1 MSTYLVN
8 VTTLDNSTRTG
19 WVNEPNIRGS
29 WGILLPC
36 VSTLLVCSWSV
47 MHLNLP
53 AKSSSNTEKLVP
65 YLYWCVIGIFGPELA
80 IWAAWRQLMSARALK
95 REIEEAKLTSYNFS
109 LTHAFYAVMGGYVF
123 DCNQSFDSE
132 AEVFWSK
139 TQRITLTPKG
149 VLLLASCGQLPEIT
163 AQNIADKSKVDEL
176 GKLIACLQA
185 GWFTVQIITRLAC
198 HLPITLLEVTVV
210 GHVLCAL
217 VLYALWWYKP
227 RRIEEPTVL
236 KGPWTAPLAAFMVMS
251 SHVNAAPT
259 SILPGFQAEQQHPE
273 ITALK
278 FGIVPD
284 NGSVH
289 VQSMSDD
296 EQEIDI
302 FDHALQ
308 VRTKTGLSLTYEEE
322 IDLEDAIV
330 DWKGQAEARLRL
342 ACLAVQKYSAVRT
355 LLRRPVCKADQK
367 YATAL
372 AAYPE
377 MPKACRRKRD
387 GEAML
392 QNVSPWLECD
402 VQHLVCHTASDWPH
416 DGLVRTTG
424 GLIMGTVLWAASIAF
439 SAVHIAAWNAGF
451 PTEAEA
457 WLWRFSS
464 MYIGFS
470 GLLWAFLHVMAELS
484 AILWWTWYDIM
495 IGEASQVLTML
506 VTALCSMCGVIYI
519 LARAYLVVEA
529 FVELRSL
536 PTMAYAI
543 PQWSVSIPHIG

>member
-1 MSTYLVN
+1 
-8 VTTLDNSTRTG
+8 
-19 WVNEPNIRGS
+19 
-29 WGILLPC
+29 
-36 VSTLLVCSWSV
+36 
-47 MHLNLP
+47 
-53 AKSSSNTEKLVP
+53 
-65 YLYWCVIGIFGPELA
+65 
-80 IWAAWRQLMSARALK
+80 
-95 REIEEAKLTSYNFS
+95 
-109 LTHAFYAVMGGYVF
+109 MGGYVF
-123 DCNQSFDSE
+123 DCKQSFNSE
-132 AEVFWSK
+132 AEIFWSK

-163 AQNIADKSKVDEL
+163 AQDIADKSKVDEL
-176 GKLIACLQA
+176 GKLVACLQA

-210 GHVLCAL
+210 GHAVCAL

-236 KGPWTAPLAAFMVMS
+236 TGPWTAPLAAFMVMS
-251 SHVNAAPT
+251 SQVNAASN
-259 SILPGFQAEQQHPE
+259 SILPGFQTEQQHPE
-273 ITALK
+273 IMALK
-278 FGIVPD
+278 FLVMPD
-284 NGSVH
+284 DGSVR
-289 VQSMSDD
+289 VKNTSGD
-296 EQEIDI
+296 EQEMDN
-302 FDHALQ
+302 FDYTLQ
-308 VRTKTGLSLTYEEE
+308 VRTKTGLFLTYEEE
-322 IDLEDAIV
+322 IDLEDTVV
-330 DWKGQAEARLRL
+330 DWKGQAEVRLRL
-342 ACLAVQKYSAVRT
+342 ACLAIRQYSAVRI
-355 LLRRPVCKADQK
+355 LLRRPICDADRK
-367 YATAL
+367 YTTAL

-377 MPKACRRKRD
+377 MPKVCRRKRD
-387 GEAML
+387 REAML
-392 QNVSPWLECD
+392 QNISPWLECD

-464 MYIGFS
+464 MFIGFS

-484 AILWWTWYDIM
+484 ATLWWTWYDVV
-495 IGEASQVLTML
+495 IGEASQILTML

-543 PQWSVSIPHIG
+543 PQWSVSIPHVG